1 MRVSR
6 IRAPIFRGFGG
17 VIVPLAVAVLL
28 VLLASCGGGDEPAP
42 EEARI
47 TVEEITNR
55 VETDRS
61 REQEPHV
68 ELFTPSVVGEDL
80 LAGDGV
86 KTFQDSEAR
95 VDIAIRDFTR
105 ITRTT
110 PSTVWRL
117 GQFAVDQDTIIELSQ
132 GKIFLIDEGVG
143 AGQRPV

>member
-17 VIVPLAVAVLL
+17 VIVSLAVAVLL

-61 REQEPHV
+61 REAEPHV

-95 VDIAIRDFTR
+95 VRYRHPRLHPHNEDDPQYRVAAGAILRGPR
-105 ITRTT
+105 HHHR
-110 PSTVWRL
+110 
-117 GQFAVDQDTIIELSQ
+117 A
-132 GKIFLIDEGVG
+132 
-143 AGQRPV
+143 